1 MDIIFGALRLI
12 HIVSSVV
19 WVGLGLTTTFYIVP
33 AAAGAGDSGL
43 RFLKS
48 LMTRTPYP
56 KTFAIVAGL
65 TTLAGIIMYALGA
78 HTHFTTLG
86 NIVLGIGALSGIA
99 ATIHGG
105 SVTGRATRALGE
117 ALVQHV
123 PDGEQ
128 PISADG
134 LSALRERAQEL
145 GSHSRVSFILMI
157 VALVGMAS
165 ARYL

>member
-1 MDIIFGALRLI
+1 MDIVFAALRFI
-12 HIVSSVV
+12 HILTAVA
-19 WVGLGLTTTFYIVP
+19 WVGLGLATTFYIVP
-33 AAAGAGDSGL
+33 AAAAAGDSGL

-56 KTFAIVAGL
+56 RTFAIVAGI
-65 TTLAGIIMYALGA
+65 TTLAGILMYALGA
-78 HTHFTTLG
+78 HNHFSTLG
-86 NIVLGIGALSGIA
+86 NIVLGIGALAGIA

-105 SVTGRATRALGE
+105 AVTGRATRALGE

-128 PISADG
+128 SLGSDG
-134 LSALRERAQEL
+134 LSVLRERAQEL
-145 GSHSRVSFILMI
+145 GSHSRISMILMI
-157 VALVGMAS
+157 VALIGMAG

>member
-1 MDIIFGALRLI
+1 MDIIFAALRLI
-12 HIVSSVV
+12 HIVTAVA
-19 WVGLGLTTTFYIVP
+19 WVGLGVTTTFYIVP
-33 AAAGAGDSGL
+33 AAAAAGDSGL

-56 KTFAIVAGL
+56 RTFAMVAGL
-65 TTLAGIIMYALGA
+65 TTLAGILMYVLGA
-78 HTHFTTLG
+78 HTHFTTVG
-86 NIVLGIGALSGIA
+86 NIVLGIGALAGIA

-105 SVTGRATRALGE
+105 AVTGRATRALSE

-128 PISADG
+128 PIAAEG
-134 LSALRERAQEL
+134 LSVLRERAQEL
-145 GSHSRVSFILMI
+145 GSHSRLSIILMI
-157 VALVGMAS
+157 VALIGMAS